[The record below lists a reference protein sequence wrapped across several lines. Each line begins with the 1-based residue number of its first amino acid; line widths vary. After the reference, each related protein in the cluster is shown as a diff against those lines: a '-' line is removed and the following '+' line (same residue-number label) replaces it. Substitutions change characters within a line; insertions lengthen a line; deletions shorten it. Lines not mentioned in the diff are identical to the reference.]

1 MARSVPRRFLPALAF
16 AVLLLVVS
24 LFPVPETG
32 GAPPAPLGIALDK
45 WVHAGSY
52 AALAVLLAWARE
64 SQKLAA
70 VALAVAVA
78 VGYGA
83 GIELL
88 QGLVPSRGTSGAD
101 AVANTVGAALA
112 GLAWLVFARWT
123 GYAVESVTHD

>member
-1 MARSVPRRFLPALAF
+1 MDRQTRRYLPAVAF
-16 AVLLLVVS
+16 AILLLAVS
-24 LFPVPETG
+24 LLPAPETG
-32 GAPPAPLGIALDK
+32 GPPLPAPLGIALDK

-52 AALAVLLAWARE
+52 GVLTGLLARARRSRDAVVVGALAAFAI
-64 SQKLAA
+64 
-70 VALAVAVA
+70 
-78 VGYGA
+78 GYGV

-123 GYAVESVTHD
+123 GRVVD